1 VQFLRLSASGLVLA
15 LLASCASTPPI
26 PPIEATTV
34 IDEFEMTGRVAVKLD
49 GRGYSARLRWHHDAA
64 SDAVW
69 LYSPVGSTI
78 ASLVAN
84 GDHATLVTAKKETYS
99 SDDVQG
105 LTREVLGWDLP
116 LSGLRHW
123 VLGRPDPEVPVSRM
137 EHDDQSRIRR
147 LTQGGWDVDYVAYS
161 GDSLLPA
168 SMVLRYPD
176 LRMRLIIDGWKFPS
190 LVQ

>member
-1 VQFLRLSASGLVLA
+1 
-15 LLASCASTPPI
+15 
-26 PPIEATTV
+26 
-34 IDEFEMTGRVAVKLD
+34 MTGRVAVKLD
-49 GRGYSARLRWHHDAA
+49 GRGYSARLRWHHDVA

-116 LSGLRHW
+116 LTGLRHW

-147 LTQGGWDVDYVAYS
+147 LTQGGWDVEYVAYA

>member
-1 VQFLRLSASGLVLA
+1 M
-15 LLASCASTPPI
+15 SCASAPPLPPI
-26 PPIEATTV
+26 DATTL
-34 IDEFEMTGRVAVKLD
+34 IDEFELTGRVAVKLD
-49 GRGYSARLRWHHDAA
+49 GRGYSARLRWHHEVA

-123 VLGRPDPEVPVSRM
+123 VLGRPDPEVPVILL
-137 EHDDQSRIRR
+137 EHDDQSRIQR
-147 LTQGGWDVDYVAYS
+147 LTQGDWDIDYVAYS
-161 GDSLLPA
+161 EDSPLPS